1 MYDVYCDMEKGRV
14 MLPDGT
20 YTLKPEL

>member
-1 MYDVYCDMEKGRV
+1 MYDVYCDMDKGRV

-20 YTLKPEL
+20 YAVKPKL